1 MLEKQLCE
9 TSMNVEPE
17 TSNVIFQINV
27 LYFLTVFFK
36 WLTWPLRI
44 QTHAD
49 TFNPSDF
56 PE

>member
-36 WLTWPLRI
+36 WLTWPSRI